1 MAKQY
6 DIFVDDLNQL
16 PEGKEMVLAVRN
28 NEDYKT
34 MAVKAIVSRSEEA
47 MPKGDILWLR
57 YSRGRLRPEPWR
69 IKIVE
74 ELPFE
79 SLFIKNT
86 MLQ

>member
-16 PEGKEMVLAVRN
+16 TEGKEILLALRN
-28 NEDYKT
+28 IEDFKT
-34 MAVKAIVSRSEEA
+34 MAVKAIVSSSEET
-47 MPKGDILWLR
+47 MPNGDILWLR
-57 YSRGRLRPEPWR
+57 YSRGRLRSKPWR
-69 IKIVE
+69 IKIVQ

-79 SLFIKNT
+79 SLFIEDT